1 MYEHEEATRA
11 LWNDEPGD
19 VVWVRG
25 GDYVKGWREAQ
36 DAADAW
42 NSALAE
48 AGLEDLRAVASTGGA
63 GEPVVRFRGSP
74 VGARRAAW
82 LLRLGAGTVS
92 ARGLRG
98 MV

>member
-11 LWNDEPGD
+11 LWNEEPGD
-19 VVWVRG
+19 IVWVRG
-25 GDYVKGWREAQ
+25 GDYIKGWREAQ
-36 DAADAW
+36 DAADVW
-42 NSALAE
+42 NSALTE
-48 AGLEDLRAVASTGGA
+48 AGLEDPRAVASTGGE

-92 ARGLRG
+92 AR
-98 MV
+98 